1 MKYNVSF
8 TKRII
13 FTAIIFII
21 GVIFLSVGL
30 RSYMK
35 YSNALHLET
44 LNKQDLKTGKYIVG
58 NIDTYIEGI
67 QYENNIYHD
76 VNQVHRT
83 AWKTYDYYAMPIEED
98 SYITLLIADD
108 SVKAQ
113 LDAFEDGHGEPVY
126 FEGII
131 IEPSKQLTY
140 ELDETVE
147 DFNPENFVDSFAVKE
162 TKLSYKN
169 PIILGILLLV
179 FSIFLF
185 FISGGSNSFISVET
199 DKTDYDLYVNTL
211 NKEDKE

>member
-8 TKRII
+8 TRRII
-13 FTAIIFII
+13 LTVILFII

-30 RSYMK
+30 SSYYK
-35 YSNALHLET
+35 YSHALHPEALSRE
-44 LNKQDLKTGKYIVG
+44 DLTIGKYIVG
-58 NIDTYIEGI
+58 NIDTYIQGI

-83 AWKTYDYYAMPIEED
+83 AWKTYDYYAIPIEEN
-98 SYITLLIADD
+98 SYITLLIADE

-113 LDAFEDGHGEPVY
+113 LEAFEDGRGEPIY
-126 FEGII
+126 IEGII
-131 IEPSKQLTY
+131 IEPSNQLNY

-147 DFNPENFVDSFAVKE
+147 DFNPENFVDSFAIKE

-169 PIILGILLLV
+169 PIILGLLLLV

-185 FISGGSNSFISVET
+185 FISGGSNSFISVEK
-199 DKTDYDLYVNTL
+199 DETDYSIYENTL
-211 NKEDKE
+211 HKEDKL

>member
-35 YSNALHLET
+35 YSNALHLEI

>member
-13 FTAIIFII
+13 FTVIIFII

-30 RSYMK
+30 RSYII

-44 LNKQDLKTGKYIVG
+44 LNRQDLQTGKYIVG
-58 NIDTYIEGI
+58 NVDTYVQGI
-67 QYENNIYHD
+67 RYENNIFHD
-76 VNQVHRT
+76 INQVHIT
-83 AWKTYDYYAMPIEED
+83 AWKTYDYYAIPIEED

-108 SVKAQ
+108 SAKAQ
-113 LDAFEDGHGEPVY
+113 LDAFEDGHGESVY

-131 IEPSKQLTY
+131 IEPSKQLNY
-140 ELDETVE
+140 ELDETME

-162 TKLSYKN
+162 TKLTYRN
-169 PIILGILLLV
+169 PIILGILLLI

>member
-13 FTAIIFII
+13 LTAIIFII
-21 GVIFLSVGL
+21 GVIFLSVGF
-30 RSYMK
+30 RSYYK
-35 YSNALHLET
+35 YSNALHLDT
-44 LNKQDLKTGKYIVG
+44 LNTQDLQTGKYIVG
-58 NIDTYIEGI
+58 NIDTYVEGI
-67 QYENNIYHD
+67 QYENNIYHE
-76 VNQVHRT
+76 VNQIHRT
-83 AWKTYDYYAMPIEED
+83 AWKTYDYYAIPIGED
-98 SYITLLIADD
+98 FYITLLIADE

-113 LDAFEDGHGEPVY
+113 LEAFEDGHGEPIY

-131 IEPSKQLTY
+131 IEPSKQLNY

-147 DFNPENFVDSFAVKE
+147 DFNPENFVDSFAFKE

-179 FSIFLF
+179 FSVFLF
-185 FISGGSNSFISVET
+185 FIAGGSKSFISVET

-211 NKEDKE
+211 NKDKE

>member
-21 GVIFLSVGL
+21 GLIFLSVGL
-30 RSYMK
+30 RSYIK

-44 LNKQDLKTGKYIVG
+44 LNKQDLKIGKYIVG
-58 NIDTYIEGI
+58 NIDTYIQGI
-67 QYENNIYHD
+67 RYENNIYHD

-83 AWKTYDYYAMPIEED
+83 AWKIYDYYAMPIEED

-108 SVKAQ
+108 SAKAQ
-113 LDAFEDGHGEPVY
+113 LEAFEDGHGEPIY

-131 IEPSKQLTY
+131 IEPSRQLNY
-140 ELDETVE
+140 ELDETVV
-147 DFNPENFVDSFAVKE
+147 DFNPENFVDSFAIKE
-162 TKLSYKN
+162 TKLTYRN
-169 PIILGILLLV
+169 PIILGIILLV
-179 FSIFLF
+179 FSILLF
-185 FISGGSNSFISVET
+185 FIAGGSNSFISVET

-211 NKEDKE
+211 NKDKE

>member
-8 TKRII
+8 TRRII
-13 FTAIIFII
+13 LTVILFII

-30 RSYMK
+30 SSYYK
-35 YSNALHLET
+35 YSHALHPEALSRE
-44 LNKQDLKTGKYIVG
+44 DLTIGKYIVG
-58 NIDTYIEGI
+58 NIDTYIQGI

-83 AWKTYDYYAMPIEED
+83 AWKTYDYYAIPIEEN
-98 SYITLLIADD
+98 SYITLLIADE

-113 LDAFEDGHGEPVY
+113 LEAFEDGRGEPIY
-126 FEGII
+126 IEGII
-131 IEPSKQLTY
+131 IEPSNQLNY

-147 DFNPENFVDSFAVKE
+147 DFNPENFVASFAIKE

-169 PIILGILLLV
+169 PIILGLLLLV

-199 DKTDYDLYVNTL
+199 DKTDYSIYENTL
-211 NKEDKE
+211 HKEDNL

>member
-13 FTAIIFII
+13 LTVIIFIM

-30 RSYMK
+30 RSYYK
-35 YSNALHLET
+35 YSNALHLDT
-44 LNKQDLKTGKYIVG
+44 LNRQDLQTGKYIVG
-58 NIDTYIEGI
+58 NVDTYVQGI
-67 QYENNIYHD
+67 QYANNIYHD
-76 VNQVHRT
+76 INQVHRT

-113 LDAFEDGHGEPVY
+113 LEAFEDGHGEPIY

-140 ELDETVE
+140 ELDETME
-147 DFNPENFVDSFAVKE
+147 DFNPENFVDSFALKE

-169 PIILGILLLV
+169 PIILGVLLLV

-211 NKEDKE
+211 NKDKE

>member
-13 FTAIIFII
+13 LTAIIFII

-30 RSYMK
+30 RSCYK
-35 YSNALHLET
+35 YSNALHLDT
-44 LNKQDLKTGKYIVG
+44 LNTQDLQTGKYIVG
-58 NIDTYIEGI
+58 NVDTYVQGI
-67 QYENNIYHD
+67 RYENNIFHD

-83 AWKTYDYYAMPIEED
+83 AWKTYDYYAIPIEEN

-108 SVKAQ
+108 SAKAQ
-113 LDAFEDGHGEPVY
+113 LEAFEDGHGEPIY

-131 IEPSKQLTY
+131 IEPSKQMNY

-147 DFNPENFVDSFAVKE
+147 DFNPENFIDSFAIKE
-162 TKLSYKN
+162 TELTYRN

-179 FSIFLF
+179 LSVFLF
-185 FISGGSNSFISVET
+185 FIAGGSNSFISVET

-211 NKEDKE
+211 NKDKE

>member
-13 FTAIIFII
+13 LTAIIFII
-21 GVIFLSVGL
+21 GVIFLSVGF
-30 RSYMK
+30 RSYYK
-35 YSNALHLET
+35 YSNALHLDT
-44 LNKQDLKTGKYIVG
+44 LNTQDLQTGKYIVG

-67 QYENNIYHD
+67 QYENNIYYN
-76 VNQVHRT
+76 VNQVHMT

-126 FEGII
+126 LEGII

-140 ELDETVE
+140 ELNETME
-147 DFNPENFVDSFAVKE
+147 DFNPENFVDSFAIKE
-162 TKLSYKN
+162 TKLTYRN

-185 FISGGSNSFISVET
+185 FIAGGSNSFISVET

-211 NKEDKE
+211 NKDKE

>member
-13 FTAIIFII
+13 LTVIIFIM

-30 RSYMK
+30 RSYYK
-35 YSNALHLET
+35 YSNALHLDT
-44 LNKQDLKTGKYIVG
+44 LNRQDLQIGKYIVG
-58 NIDTYIEGI
+58 NVDTYVEGI
-67 QYENNIYHD
+67 QYANNIYYD
-76 VNQVHRT
+76 INQVHRT

-113 LDAFEDGHGEPVY
+113 LEAFEDGHGEPIY

-140 ELDETVE
+140 ELDETIE
-147 DFNPENFVDSFAVKE
+147 DFNPENFIDSFAIKE
-162 TKLSYKN
+162 TKLTYRN

-211 NKEDKE
+211 NKDKE

>member
-13 FTAIIFII
+13 FTVIVFII

-30 RSYMK
+30 RSYYK
-35 YSNALHLET
+35 YSHALHLET
-44 LNKQDLKTGKYIVG
+44 LNREDLTTGKYIVG
-58 NIDTYIEGI
+58 NIDTYIQGI
-67 QYENNIYHD
+67 RYENNIFHD

-98 SYITLLIADD
+98 FYITLLIADD
-108 SVKAQ
+108 SAKAQ
-113 LDAFEDGHGEPVY
+113 LETFEDGRGEPVY

-131 IEPSKQLTY
+131 IEPSKQLNY

-147 DFNPENFVDSFAVKE
+147 DFNPENFIDSFAIKE
-162 TKLSYKN
+162 TKLTYKN
-169 PIILGILLLV
+169 PIIFGILLLV
-179 FSIFLF
+179 FSVFLF
-185 FISGGSNSFISVET
+185 LIAGGSSSFISVET

-211 NKEDKE
+211 NKDDK

>member
-21 GVIFLSVGL
+21 GLIFLSVGL
-30 RSYMK
+30 RSYIK

-44 LNKQDLKTGKYIVG
+44 INKQDLKTGKYIVG

-83 AWKTYDYYAMPIEED
+83 AWKIYDYYAMPIEED

-108 SVKAQ
+108 SAKAQ
-113 LDAFEDGHGEPVY
+113 LEAFEDGHGEPIY

-131 IEPSKQLTY
+131 IEPSRQLNY

-147 DFNPENFVDSFAVKE
+147 DFNPENFVDSFAIKE
-162 TKLSYKN
+162 TKLTYRN
-169 PIILGILLLV
+169 PIILGIILLV
-179 FSIFLF
+179 FSILLF
-185 FISGGSNSFISVET
+185 FIAGGSNSFISVET

-211 NKEDKE
+211 NKDKE

>member
-13 FTAIIFII
+13 FTVIIFII
-21 GVIFLSVGL
+21 GVIFLSAGL
-30 RSYMK
+30 SSYYK
-35 YSNALHLET
+35 YSHALHPET
-44 LNKQDLKTGKYIVG
+44 LNREDLAIGKYIVG

-67 QYENNIYHD
+67 RYENNIYHE

-113 LDAFEDGHGEPVY
+113 LEAYEDGHGEAIY

-147 DFNPENFVDSFAVKE
+147 DFNPENFVDSFAIKE
-162 TKLSYKN
+162 TNLSYRN

-179 FSIFLF
+179 LSIFLF
-185 FISGGSNSFISVET
+185 LISGGSNSFISVEK
-199 DKTDYDLYVNTL
+199 DETDYSIYENTL
-211 NKEDKE
+211 HKEDKL

>member
-30 RSYMK
+30 RSYIK

-44 LNKQDLKTGKYIVG
+44 INKQDLKTGKYIVG

-67 QYENNIYHD
+67 QYENNIYYN
-76 VNQVHRT
+76 VNQVHMT

-113 LDAFEDGHGEPVY
+113 LDAFENGHGEPVY

-140 ELDETVE
+140 ELDETME
-147 DFNPENFVDSFAVKE
+147 DFNPENFVDSFAIKE
-162 TKLSYKN
+162 TKLTYRN

-185 FISGGSNSFISVET
+185 FIAGGSNSFISVET

-211 NKEDKE
+211 NKDKE